1 MAHFAKISETNEVL
15 QVLTLDNKDMLNEN
29 GIETESV
36 GQQYLEQ
43 HNNRPAQMW
52 IQTSYNT
59 RGGKHYTITVNA
71 DDTRTTVLSA
81 DQSKALRGTYAGI
94 GFTWDEDNNIF
105 YPQKP
110 YASWVLNTTTASWHS
125 PIGDEPALTAEQQ
138 AQNEV
143 ESHGWGYAWNEANQ
157 SWDLSDSKV

>member
-1 MAHFAKISETNEVL
+1 MAHFAKIGINGKVIGVHSVN
-15 QVLTLDNKDMLNEN
+15 NKDILNADGVE
-29 GIETESV
+29 EEAV
-36 GQQYLEQ
+36 GQQYLEK
-43 HNNRPAQMW
+43 HSNWPAEKW

-59 RGGKHYTITVNA
+59 SGGKHYDNE
-71 DDTRTTVLSA
+71 TRELSA

-143 ESHGWGYAWNEANQ
+143 ETHGWGYAWNEANQ